1 MDSSKGMGRTI
12 KFTISELIDFFRE
25 LKTPCTIEKHLLR
38 TIAATRKAGIW
49 KLEAMVGQEA
59 ITKELFEKIK
69 LAVENPT
76 YKIEI
81 T

>member
-1 MDSSKGMGRTI
+1 M
-12 KFTISELIDFFRE
+12 TISFTYTELTEFFRE
-25 LKTPCTIEKHLLR
+25 LKRHDRIEKHLLR
-38 TIAATRKAGIW
+38 TIAATRKAGLY

-59 ITKELFEKIK
+59 IKKELFEKIK

-81 T
+81 K